1 MRVTSW
7 LWVIFTVAAAG
18 GQTLRNAM
26 QKELTATLGTVGAT
40 HVRFLY
46 GLPFALLFLLVVLLA
61 TGQSLPPLNGPML
74 TWTFIGAMTQIGGT
88 ALLLAALQ
96 QRSFVVITALSKT
109 EPVQVAIF
117 GILFLGDHL
126 SLGVALAIVVATIGV
141 MIMSWPKQAAA
152 DALSLQG
159 ALLGIASGA
168 LFGMAAIG
176 YRGGVLALAAPNF
189 VVGASTTLV
198 VGLIVQVAL
207 LSGFLLWRDRPTLI
221 ALFKA
226 WRPSIT
232 AGFMGAFASQM
243 WFLALTV
250 ESAAKVRTLGLV
262 EILFAQILSRSVFK
276 QGVASREALGIG
288 LIVLGVIALLNL

>member
-1 MRVTSW
+1 VTSW
-7 LWVIFTVAAAG
+7 LWAIFTVAAAG

-26 QKELTATLGTVGAT
+26 QKELTTKLGTVGAT

-46 GLPFALLFLLVVLLA
+46 GLPFGLLFLLVALLV
-61 TGQSLPPLNGPML
+61 TGEPLPALNASML
-74 TWTFIGAMTQIGGT
+74 AWTAIGAATQVGAT
-88 ALLLAALQ
+88 ALLLAAMQ

-117 GILFLGDHL
+117 GLVFLGDHL
-126 SLGVALAIVVATIGV
+126 TFGMALAIIIATAGV

-152 DALSLQG
+152 DTMSLEG
-159 ALLGIASGA
+159 AVLGIASGA

-198 VGLIVQVAL
+198 VGLVVQVTL
-207 LSGFLLWRDRPTLI
+207 LSAYLLWRDRETLI
-221 ALFKA
+221 ALFRA
-226 WRPSIT
+226 WRPSIK

-243 WFLALTV
+243 WFLALTL
-250 ESAAKVRTLGLV
+250 ETAAKVRTLGLV
-262 EILFAQILSRSVFK
+262 EILFAQALSRSVFK
-276 QGVASREALGIG
+276 QGVASREALGIA
-288 LIVLGVIALLNL
+288 LIVLGVVALLNF

>member
-1 MRVTSW
+1 MTSW
-7 LWVIFTVAAAG
+7 LWAIFTVAAAG

-46 GLPFALLFLLVVLLA
+46 GLPFALLFLLTALLV
-61 TGQSLPPLNGPML
+61 TGEPLPALNAPML
-74 TWTFIGAMTQIGGT
+74 AWTGIGAATQVGAT
-88 ALLLAALQ
+88 ALLLAAMQ

-117 GILFLGDHL
+117 GLVFLGDHL
-126 SLGVALAIVVATIGV
+126 TFGIALAIIIATAGV
-141 MIMSWPKQAAA
+141 MIMSWPKQATT
-152 DALSLQG
+152 DAMSLEG
-159 ALLGIASGA
+159 AVLGIASGA

-198 VGLIVQVAL
+198 VGLLVQVAL
-207 LSGFLLWRDRPTLI
+207 LSAYLLWRDRETLF
-221 ALFKA
+221 ALFRA

-243 WFLALTV
+243 WFLALTL
-250 ESAAKVRTLGLV
+250 ETAAKVRTLGLV
-262 EILFAQILSRSVFK
+262 EILFAQALSRSVFK
-276 QGVASREALGIG
+276 QGVASREALGIA
-288 LIVLGVIALLNL
+288 LIVLGVVALLNF

>member
-1 MRVTSW
+1 MTSW
-7 LWVIFTVAAAG
+7 LWAIFTVAAAG

-26 QKELTATLGTVGAT
+26 QKELTTKLGTVGAT

-46 GLPFALLFLLVVLLA
+46 GLPFGLLFLLVALLV
-61 TGQSLPPLNGPML
+61 TGEPLPALNASML
-74 TWTFIGAMTQIGGT
+74 AWTAIGAATQVGAT
-88 ALLLAALQ
+88 ALLLAAMQ

-117 GILFLGDHL
+117 GLVFLGDHL
-126 SLGVALAIVVATIGV
+126 TFGMALAIIIATAGV

-152 DALSLQG
+152 DTMSLEG
-159 ALLGIASGA
+159 AVLGIASGA

-198 VGLIVQVAL
+198 VGLVVQVTL
-207 LSGFLLWRDRPTLI
+207 LSAYLLWRDRETLI
-221 ALFKA
+221 ALFRA
-226 WRPSIT
+226 WRPSIK

-243 WFLALTV
+243 WFLALTL
-250 ESAAKVRTLGLV
+250 ETAAKVRTLGLV
-262 EILFAQILSRSVFK
+262 EILFAQALSRSVFK
-276 QGVASREALGIG
+276 QGVASREALGIA
-288 LIVLGVIALLNL
+288 LIVLGVVALLNF